1 MKIIAIIPARSGS
14 KGIKD
19 KNIKLLCGKPLIAWT
34 IEAATN
40 SKMFSEIMVSTDSY
54 EYAEI
59 SRNYG
64 ANVPFM
70 RSDELASDT
79 AGSWDTVREVINNYK
94 IRGKNFDA
102 FCLLQPTSPLRKVD
116 DIISGI
122 NLFQEKNANSVIGV
136 CELEHSFNICNTIKD
151 NLSMNGF
158 FNSNESGRRQDMKK
172 YYRINGALYIQTIKD
187 LLSNKNLY
195 GEGSIA
201 YIMDKISSI
210 DIDDEVDFVQ
220 AEALIN
226 KYRIIN

>member
-172 YYRINGALYIQTIKD
+172 YYRINGAFKQLRICFPIKIFMGKGQ
-187 LLSNKNLY
+187 LHILWTK
-195 GEGSIA
+195 
-201 YIMDKISSI
+201 
-210 DIDDEVDFVQ
+210 F
-220 AEALIN
+220 
-226 KYRIIN
+226 RP